1 MFAAI
6 CGLLEDASIAAG
18 PLSHLL
24 AYGMID
30 RTQLQ
35 LNAEA
40 KIDAQCY

>member
-6 CGLLEDASIAAG
+6 CGLLEDAGIAAG
-18 PLSHLL
+18 PLSRVL
-24 AYGMID
+24 AYDMID

-40 KIDAQCY
+40 KIDAHCY

>member
-6 CGLLEDASIAAG
+6 CGLLEYAAVAGG
-18 PLSHLL
+18 PLSRLL

-30 RTQLQ
+30 RTQFQ